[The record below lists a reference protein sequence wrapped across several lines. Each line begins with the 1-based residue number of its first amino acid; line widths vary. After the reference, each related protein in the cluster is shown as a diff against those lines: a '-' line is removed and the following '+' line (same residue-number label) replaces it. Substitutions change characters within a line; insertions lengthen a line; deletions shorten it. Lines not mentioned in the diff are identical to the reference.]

1 MAVSRFVNALNSRW
15 SYMQNGLY
23 FAVYIYI
30 SRHMVACHATQEVS
44 ESHHEYIDKNNNAIF
59 THVQLHAAYETI
71 QF

>member
-1 MAVSRFVNALNSRW
+1 MPLIPDGAICKMDCIL
-15 SYMQNGLY
+15 QCI
-23 FAVYIYI
+23 YIYI